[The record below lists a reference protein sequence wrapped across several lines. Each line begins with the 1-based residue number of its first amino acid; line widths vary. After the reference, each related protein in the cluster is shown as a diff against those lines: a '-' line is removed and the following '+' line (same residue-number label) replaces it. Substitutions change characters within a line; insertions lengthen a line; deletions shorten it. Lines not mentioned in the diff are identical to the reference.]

1 MQKPDRGCV
10 EIELCNA
17 RTFLRSCVV
26 RRCVKNGA
34 TTPPPPIRYRSHYKR
49 GKIGRRRGEGE
60 AKKAALQVYSLYW
73 PRRGLNKRDEGLS
86 NLLYRRR

>member
-34 TTPPPPIRYRSHYKR
+34 TTPPRYDIDRIINVERLEEGGRGR
-49 GKIGRRRGEGE
+49 GKESRVTSVLIILATTRAE
-60 AKKAALQVYSLYW
+60 
-73 PRRGLNKRDEGLS
+73 
-86 NLLYRRR
+86 

>member
-34 TTPPPPIRYRSHYKR
+34 TTPPPRYDIDRIINVESLEEGEGGR
-49 GKIGRRRGEGE
+49 GKESRVTSVLIILATTRAE
-60 AKKAALQVYSLYW
+60 
-73 PRRGLNKRDEGLS
+73 
-86 NLLYRRR
+86 